1 MKIKL
6 LTGAVAAL
14 MLSVTG
20 AMAEP
25 FRLIVT
31 DLETPLVPNSVMD
44 LALQEG
50 YFAREG
56 VDVELVRVQQTPSAL
71 AAIQAGEGDMANI
84 GTDALL
90 LLVAGGASDLRAVV
104 SPNKSLPYLI
114 AAKESVAASADLAGK
129 SFGIGRPGSLDHSLS
144 VRVLQKQGVDAG
156 RVDFVSLG
164 QPNQRAQALAAG
176 QIDATTMSIGT
187 WAAMPD
193 RSGLHVLVSQDDY
206 YAAAPVV
213 SKVNIVT
220 TKVLKERR
228 DDVRKVVAALIKA
241 SRDFAADPAT
251 WTTAMAKAR
260 PDIDAETLDVLGKS
274 FAKSWSVNGGLSK
287 DELDYTV
294 DSLYG
299 GEDFAKLR
307 RVELPEWVDFSVIDE
322 VLTGFGADKTMDA
335 VSR

>member
-14 MLSVTG
+14 MLSVAG

-56 VDVELVRVQQTPSAL
+56 VDVQLVRVQQTPSAL

-90 LLVAGGASDLRAVV
+90 LLVAGGSSDLRAVV

-114 AAKESVAASADLAGK
+114 AAKESVAASADLPGK

-156 RVDFVSLG
+156 RIDFVSLG

-220 TKVLKERR
+220 TKVLEERR

-241 SRDFAADPAT
+241 SRDFAADPAA

-294 DSLYG
+294 SSLYE

-322 VLTGFGADKTMDA
+322 VLTGLGTEKTMDA